1 VGWVKRRQALRK
13 SWRSSKDAEMDGE
26 ECMEVT
32 HETLETSNQEA
43 SVEESNAM
51 IESNAK
57 TTRSSEDNGHD
68 YDITVEVEGPA
79 DQLNTQVNIADDA
92 MVENTKKFLK
102 ADEDF
107 TEAKTLFEGSFIEN
121 YEAILKTLKMFP
133 EAEIKD
139 DDCTS
144 PRNLLIT
151 EPHPQT
157 DKERSLCCV
166 YSSMF
171 RNIILMHCV
180 VSTVYTVYR
189 VFLVALVKLAEQGR
203 DHKPVGKT
211 EFQPLVLDL
220 LDWTEVDNAD
230 YQADELD
237 NNPVHKMQEDLL
249 DKSEKCMA
257 KQMYLVDAIHT
268 DQVPGMLN
276 TEERRTYFNHRLACS
291 QINYLRYL
299 KMIPLVA
306 VPADDLSKLACSTCY
321 SQYLP
326 RIPRARWKVL
336 CCLTCTST
344 TELTDILAKNTNL
357 RDKI

>member
-1 VGWVKRRQALRK
+1 
-13 SWRSSKDAEMDGE
+13 
-26 ECMEVT
+26 
-32 HETLETSNQEA
+32 
-43 SVEESNAM
+43 
-51 IESNAK
+51 
-57 TTRSSEDNGHD
+57 
-68 YDITVEVEGPA
+68 
-79 DQLNTQVNIADDA
+79 
-92 MVENTKKFLK
+92 
-102 ADEDF
+102 
-107 TEAKTLFEGSFIEN
+107 
-121 YEAILKTLKMFP
+121 
-133 EAEIKD
+133 
-139 DDCTS
+139 
-144 PRNLLIT
+144 
-151 EPHPQT
+151 
-157 DKERSLCCV
+157 
-166 YSSMF
+166 MF
-171 RNIILMHCV
+171 RNSILMHCV

-249 DKSEKCMA
+249 DKSEECMA

-268 DQVPGMLN
+268 DQVPGMLD